1 MRQFVAAAS
10 VLVLL
15 SGCGVPGS
23 MVSPRQSAK
32 ATLEA
37 QSKTSLAKLETGVRA
52 FYKGVFTKMDLN
64 ANGYMTKDE
73 SRAAALS
80 DTGFDQVDANL
91 DGKIS
96 FTEFVSKPLKPAT
109 KLVHDAL
116 IQGFIKADAD
126 GDLELV
132 ASELAEP
139 LFLTFEEADLNK
151 NGKLIFS
158 ELEEAVGKAFQSGK
172 DFGANN
178 PPVPGGA
185 APAPA
190 DPVTPPADPVTPAS
204 FR

>member
-1 MRQFVAAAS
+1 MRRMLAAAS

-15 SGCGVPGS
+15 SGCGVPGG
-23 MVSPRQSAK
+23 MVAPRQSAK

-52 FYKGVFTKMDLN
+52 YYKGIFQKLDLN
-64 ANGYMTKDE
+64 HNNYVTKDE
-73 SRAAALS
+73 SRAASLS
-80 DTGFDQVDANL
+80 DMGFDQVDANL

-109 KLVHDAL
+109 MLVHGQL
-116 IQGFIKADAD
+116 IQGFIKADQD
-126 GDLELV
+126 GDLELT
-132 ASELAEP
+132 AAEMAEP

-158 ELEEAVGKAFQSGK
+158 ELEEAVGKAFSTGK

-178 PPVPGGA
+178 PSVPGA
-185 APAPA
+185 
-190 DPVTPPADPVTPAS
+190 PVTPPADPVTPPAEPTNP
-204 FR
+204 

>member
-1 MRQFVAAAS
+1 MKGRLSVLRIVAAAS

-23 MVSPRQSAK
+23 MVSVRQSAK

-52 FYKGVFTKMDLN
+52 YYKGVFQKLDLN
-64 ANGYMTKDE
+64 HNGYMTKDE
-73 SRAAALS
+73 SRAATLS
-80 DTGFDQVDANL
+80 DTGFDSVDANL

-109 KLVHDAL
+109 LLVHNSL
-116 IQGFIKADAD
+116 IQGFIKADQD

-132 ASELAEP
+132 ASELVEP
-139 LFLTFEEADLNK
+139 LYLTFEEADLNK
-151 NGKLIFS
+151 NGKVIFS
-158 ELEEAVGKAFQSGK
+158 ELEEAVGKAFASGK

-178 PPVPGGA
+178 PPAPGG
-185 APAPA
+185 
-190 DPVTPPADPVTPAS
+190 PVTPPAEPTNP
-204 FR
+204 